1 MIHNVNNFAPVFKTA
16 RNFLIAK
23 IANPLIFSGTNH

>member
-16 RNFLIAK
+16 RTSLVAQID
-23 IANPLIFSGTNH
+23 NPLIFSSTNH